1 MFDKGLLMK
10 YDMLQINRYLSLPTS
25 FFLFLFSIKTIVRI
39 FYFQNISIPNV
50 FTFFS
55 SVLFLLSSILLVLDF
70 LRVQNFLI
78 RKKIWIALF
87 VTGFVL
93 NIVFE

>member
-25 FFLFLFSIKTIVRI
+25 FFLFLFSIKTIVSI

-78 RKKIWIALF
+78 RKKEASAVCVEGLGG
-87 VTGFVL
+87 V
-93 NIVFE
+93 